1 MIGIATPIGYVSI
14 KSVSLS
20 WQLSPSSIASPTIT
34 LSQNLMWS
42 ALVVS
47 RLYVTSVLS
56 FIDKSTFRQL
66 TPCVRTQSPPQSRTS
81 RGPCW
86 LPPSVALSVAYNYVL
101 TSIGRPFDC
110 LSKVIEVTW
119 RHASVAADSLGA
131 VTLTYLFMLTSLCSI
146 TLLTVLPPVVVFTVL
161 VHHVHLQS
169 NGRHI
174 AVESCCNRALVV
186 AT

>member
-1 MIGIATPIGYVSI
+1 MPPFQTASRGKKITMVSFHQHSVSSPSVALHHGLCTRPVDCSVEPINASFKQLLPGMIGIATPIGYVSI

-81 RGPCW
+81 RGP
-86 LPPSVALSVAYNYVL
+86 S
-101 TSIGRPFDC
+101 
-110 LSKVIEVTW
+110 
-119 RHASVAADSLGA
+119 
-131 VTLTYLFMLTSLCSI
+131 
-146 TLLTVLPPVVVFTVL
+146 
-161 VHHVHLQS
+161 
-169 NGRHI
+169 
-174 AVESCCNRALVV
+174 
-186 AT
+186 